1 MERSGFTINEFGVVA
16 RRKRE
21 TYDTL
26 AIREGYYLPPFFYA
40 NSDYIADILS
50 GDKLV
55 IIYASISL

>member
-16 RRKRE
+16 RTKRKM
-21 TYDTL
+21 YDTL
-26 AIREGYYLPPFFYA
+26 AIRGGYFLPLFFQA